1 MLVDGSTDKVIVE
14 HEAIYILFLH
24 GEVPKYRY
32 LTVENIKS
40 ANAEGVPQKLRM
52 AFERIGINNLEDSI
66 VSLNADRASVNTG
79 KKKGLGMLIKEN
91 APWLEL
97 VNCFNHTF

>member
-1 MLVDGSTDKVIVE
+1 
-14 HEAIYILFLH
+14 
-24 GEVPKYRY
+24 
-32 LTVENIKS
+32 
-40 ANAEGVPQKLRM
+40 M

-97 VNCFNHTF
+97 VNCFNHRF